1 MSAAHESRREREEWD
16 ARYRERGT
24 ESDASAS
31 GWVIECCATLPVDA
45 LILDVAGGTGRHA
58 EPITRGGRTVILMD
72 FVHRAVAA
80 AAARCERILGV
91 VADASALPFGPESF
105 DAIVCVNFLDR
116 SLFDLFGRF
125 LKPGGM
131 LVYETFTRAHLDVVA
146 RGRARGPRNDAYLLE
161 PGELATLVSPL
172 IVETHDEG
180 LVVDDAGERHVAR
193 VMARKRE
200 AESRVSSI
208 PDSRFPIPE

>member
-91 VADASALPFGPESF
+91 VADARAL
-105 DAIVCVNFLDR
+105 
-116 SLFDLFGRF
+116 
-125 LKPGGM
+125 
-131 LVYETFTRAHLDVVA
+131 
-146 RGRARGPRNDAYLLE
+146 
-161 PGELATLVSPL
+161 
-172 IVETHDEG
+172 VE
-180 LVVDDAGERHVAR
+180 
-193 VMARKRE
+193 
-200 AESRVSSI
+200 
-208 PDSRFPIPE
+208 